1 MDDYSAGFLAY
12 KSAVWGLSS
21 PNYDARTNPKSDIWK
36 TYTLSPF
43 IYIE

>member
-1 MDDYSAGFLAY
+1 MNDCNLRFLVY
-12 KSAVWGLSS
+12 KSTVWGLSS

-43 IYIE
+43 ISTE